1 MQKEE
6 TQSSSQRDWSHVLKF
21 ARVYGPTCVG
31 SNVSSRTLYKC
42 HIGNEASK
50 YARMVC
56 IMSAYFACNK
66 AVLHVV
72 CSPCMI
78 TTVMTSPTLLLLPAA
93 TALFD
98 RPYTYIENENY
109 IPSVTSQHKA
119 LASAVELM
127 DGLVMEQLRSDGLA
141 ADPIVQHLL
150 ADVKGSSQLSEHA
163 AQDSGSTASATP
175 GSQAE
180 YRTEQAH
187 IVLANQSYV
196 WPFLIQAIQPWP
208 QPSSKQWA
216 SIVTIANRINMLHT
230 WLISPVQ
237 QSQIDSKHS
246 MQAHQCLI
254 HSNIHLLA
262 NLITG
267 VLLSLP
273 DNPEWITILSESKT
287 QCCCWCES
295 HNFCLPKY

>member
-6 TQSSSQRDWSHVLKF
+6 TQSSSQRDWPHVLKF
-21 ARVYGPTCVG
+21 AREYGPTCV
-31 SNVSSRTLYKC
+31 SSDVNSHTLYKC
-42 HIGNEASK
+42 HYGNKASK

-56 IMSAYFACNK
+56 KMSAYFACNK

-93 TALFD
+93 AALFD

-163 AQDSGSTASATP
+163 AQDSSSTASAP
-175 GSQAE
+175 PSSQAE
-180 YRTEQAH
+180 YRTDQAH

-196 WPFLIQAIQPWP
+196 RPFLIQAIQPWP

-216 SIVTIANRINMLHT
+216 NIVTIANRINMLHT

-246 MQAHQCLI
+246 MQAHQRLI

-262 NLITG
+262 NLTTG
-267 VLLSLP
+267 VLLSL
-273 DNPEWITILSESKT
+273 
-287 QCCCWCES
+287 
-295 HNFCLPKY
+295 